1 MSLGVAL
8 GGGGLKGVAHIGAL
22 KALEELEVHID
33 YLSGTSSGS
42 IMAAFYAMGRTPDEM
57 IKYTTEYYKS
67 IPTISKRPIISAIGN
82 FFVTKKVNIPGII
95 NGEKVEN
102 LVNKLSEDKNIVN
115 IKDIKIPFAVVTVDA
130 ISTKEHILSSIDI
143 QNKNVENGYIS
154 DISIGKA
161 VRASMAFPG
170 IFTPCDYKEYSFM
183 DGGTKDNLPIQVLKD
198 MGADKTLGISF
209 KLDEYGSNTN
219 ILATILRAC
228 DIFSLK
234 DVKKAQEIA
243 DYFIE
248 IEVKDAKL
256 LEIQEMDYCIQKG
269 YDTIMNNKEKILELV
284 RKNDK

>member
-42 IMAAFYAMGRTPDEM
+42 IMAAFYAMGLTPDEM
-57 IKYTTEYYKS
+57 IKYTKEYYKS
-67 IPTISKRPIISAIGN
+67 ITTISKRPIISAIGN

>member
-22 KALEELEVHID
+22 KALEELGVHID

-42 IMAAFYAMGRTPDEM
+42 IMAAFYAMGLTPDEM
-57 IKYTTEYYKS
+57 IKYTKEYYKS
-67 IPTISKRPIISAIGN
+67 ITTISKRPIISAIGN

-130 ISTKEHILSSIDI
+130 ISTKEYILSSVDI
-143 QNKNVENGYIS
+143 QKKNVENGYIS

-183 DGGTKDNLPIQVLKD
+183 DGGTKDNLPIQILKD

-234 DVKKAQEIA
+234 DVRKAQEIA

>member
-22 KALEELEVHID
+22 KALEELGVHID

-42 IMAAFYAMGRTPDEM
+42 IMAAFYAMGLTPDEM
-57 IKYTTEYYKS
+57 IKYTKEYYKS
-67 IPTISKRPIISAIGN
+67 ITTINRKPIISAIGN

-115 IKDIKIPFAVVTVDA
+115 IKDIKIPFAVITVDA
-130 ISTKEHILSSIDI
+130 ISTKEYILSSVDI
-143 QNKNVENGYIS
+143 QKKNVNNGYID

-234 DVKKAQEIA
+234 DVRKAQEIA

>member
-22 KALEELEVHID
+22 KALEELGVHID

-42 IMAAFYAMGRTPDEM
+42 IMAAFYAMGLTPDEM
-57 IKYTTEYYKS
+57 IKYTKEYYKS
-67 IPTISKRPIISAIGN
+67 ITTISKRPIISAIGN

-102 LVNKLSEDKNIVN
+102 LVNKLSEDKNIIN

-130 ISTKEHILSSIDI
+130 ISTKEYILSSVEI
-143 QNKNVENGYIS
+143 QKKSAENEYIN

-161 VRASMAFPG
+161 IRASMAFPG

-234 DVKKAQEIA
+234 DVRKAQEIA

-269 YDTIMNNKEKILELV
+269 YDTIMSNKEKILELV
-284 RKNDK
+284 RKNDR

>member
-22 KALEELEVHID
+22 KALEELGVHID

-42 IMAAFYAMGRTPDEM
+42 IMAAFYAMGLTPDEM
-57 IKYTTEYYKS
+57 IKYTKEYYKS
-67 IPTISKRPIISAIGN
+67 ITTINKRPIISAIGN

-102 LVNKLSEDKNIVN
+102 LVNKLSEDKMIVN
-115 IKDIKIPFAVVTVDA
+115 IKDIKMPFAIITVDA
-130 ISTKEHILSSIDI
+130 ISTKEYILSSVEI
-143 QNKNVENGYIS
+143 QKKNVNNGYIE

-170 IFTPCDYKEYSFM
+170 IFTPCNYESYSFM

-209 KLDEYGSNTN
+209 KLDEYESNTN

-234 DVKKAQEIA
+234 DVRKAQEIA

-269 YDTIMNNKEKILELV
+269 YNTIMENKEKILELV
-284 RKNDK
+284 RKEDK

>member
-22 KALEELEVHID
+22 KALEELGVHID

-42 IMAAFYAMGRTPDEM
+42 IMAAFYAMGLTPDEM
-57 IKYTTEYYKS
+57 IKYTKEYYKS
-67 IPTISKRPIISAIGN
+67 ITTISKRPIISAIGN

-102 LVNKLSEDKNIVN
+102 LVNKLSEDKNIIN

-130 ISTKEHILSSIDI
+130 ISTKEYILSSVEI
-143 QNKNVENGYIS
+143 QKKSAENGYIN

-161 VRASMAFPG
+161 IRASMAFPG

-234 DVKKAQEIA
+234 DVRKAQEIA

-269 YDTIMNNKEKILELV
+269 YDTIMSNKEKILELV
-284 RKNDK
+284 RKNDR